1 MAFEVYFE
9 DGKGNAMDEDG
20 LEPVQMEVDDITN
33 YDSHMDLKPSE
44 KKKLNLKLLRR
55 PQSLEME
62 VNKVSRIYTVEMISK
77 GCSFSTFTRKA

>member
-1 MAFEVYFE
+1 MAFKVYFE

-44 KKKLNLKLLRR
+44 KKKIEPEAAK
-55 PQSLEME
+55 
-62 VNKVSRIYTVEMISK
+62 KTTISRDGSK
-77 GCSFSTFTRKA
+77 